1 MTLSRKTAQGFADPA
16 ERQALPGEAA
26 PNRAPAAAAP
36 PAQAEPAHVPAQP
49 VATRGGAKAPLI
61 EVEVTYERGPL
72 PRAEPVRR
80 TFEIWTQNTVYGVDS
95 RMYCVE
101 VRNPATATPLAEHPF
116 LGARLVGGTL
126 QGEAMVEMSY
136 PLPRPGAF
144 AVFESKK
151 GNKRKFS
158 RTSRV
163 ERVVLRMRVV
173 TITGTDEA
181 NWDDLLLDG

>member
-1 MTLSRKTAQGFADPA
+1 MTVSRKTAHGFADPSQR
-16 ERQALPGEAA
+16 EALPGAESSARVSPAPAVQPEPAA
-26 PNRAPAAAAP
+26 PQPAAARGAP
-36 PAQAEPAHVPAQP
+36 KP
-49 VATRGGAKAPLI
+49 PLI
-61 EVEVTYERGPL
+61 DVEVTYERGAV

-80 TFEIWTQNTVYGVDS
+80 TFEVWTQNTVYGLDS
-95 RMYCVE
+95 RMFCVE
-101 VRNPATATPLAEHPF
+101 VRKTSTGAPIADHQF
-116 LGARLVGGTL
+116 LGCRLVGGTL
-126 QGEAMVEMSY
+126 QGEQMVEMSY

-163 ERVVLRMRVV
+163 DRVVLKMRVV
-173 TITGTDEA
+173 TITGSEEV